1 MPSGISQSD
10 QLQKNLQSQ
19 LTEIRKAQ
27 DALRK
32 SVDARRK
39 LLDQLHTT
47 KQRDSEEDTN
57 DIISDDEW
65 TQ

>member
-1 MPSGISQSD
+1 MSY
-10 QLQKNLQSQ
+10 LRVYVN
-19 LTEIRKAQ
+19 EIVSCSLIF
-27 DALRK
+27 DTSEVTLETFCH
-32 SVDARRK
+32 DARRK
-39 LLDQLHTT
+39 LLDQLHAT

>member
-1 MPSGISQSD
+1 M
-10 QLQKNLQSQ
+10 
-19 LTEIRKAQ
+19 RKAQ

-32 SVDARRK
+32 SIDARRK
-39 LLDQLHTT
+39 LLDQLHAT
-47 KQRDSEEDTN
+47 KERDSEEDTN